1 MLSRRLAWHRRSLL
15 SLFSRTTMLYS
26 CVFAALIASTSA
38 LLVAPLQ
45 SQCSPAAAATQMSL
59 SRRAVIA
66 TLPLAALP
74 LAAHAG
80 AESLAAD
87 ESSLEAEESMIK
99 KTDAKLNKERNLAFQ
114 DEIALE
120 KAQDDYVEALKKN
133 DQKAVDA
140 LKVKIKALKAD
151 YASNENQVLA
161 LRAEEAK
168 EIEVEAS
175 LKSKVKADEVAELE
189 LEDKEMLQAEVAE
202 LKKNVDSEAGFNVLK
217 ILGF

>member
-1 MLSRRLAWHRRSLL
+1 
-15 SLFSRTTMLYS
+15 
-26 CVFAALIASTSA
+26 
-38 LLVAPLQ
+38 
-45 SQCSPAAAATQMSL
+45 
-59 SRRAVIA
+59 
-66 TLPLAALP
+66 
-74 LAAHAG
+74 
-80 AESLAAD
+80 
-87 ESSLEAEESMIK
+87 MIK